1 MGLEGRD
8 LLRFFG
14 IWGLGFKGKTFWA
27 HSGGFRDLFGFLGFT
42 VEGLGIFWAF
52 LGFGVE
58 GLREGFGV
66 EAVR

>member
-27 HSGGFRDLFGFLGFT
+27 HSGGVSGSFRLFGIHSGGFRDLLGFF
-42 VEGLGIFWAF
+42 GIW
-52 LGFGVE
+52 G
-58 GLREGFGV
+58 
-66 EAVR
+66 